1 MLGNRTLENSII
13 TLDSEGKE
21 QYDIVTNEISKL
33 ARISKM
39 SWDLTSSRL
48 FDKTRWVC
56 FGEGVIF
63 SIVVLGG
70 VYTIKKMIIKHKND
84 TNKE

>member
-21 QYDIVTNEISKL
+21 QYDIVANEISKL

-70 VYTIKKMIIKHKND
+70 VYTIKKMIIKHKSD